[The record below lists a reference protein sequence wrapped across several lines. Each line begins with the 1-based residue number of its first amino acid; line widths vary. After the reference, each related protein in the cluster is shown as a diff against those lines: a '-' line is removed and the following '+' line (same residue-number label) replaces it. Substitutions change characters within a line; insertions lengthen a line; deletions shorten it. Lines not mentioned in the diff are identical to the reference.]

1 MAFGRREQF
10 SERELNAAQVLTEL
24 GEMYGEV
31 GPNLRTLPNTLNA
44 MRADDL
50 DDSSDSE
57 EEDTEELY
65 ISSNSDARKFEV
77 RDMLSAF
84 DPEHL
89 PQNYGSDFVTL
100 EPADAI
106 NERLFRPANLAES
119 IYNLAVQNNT
129 FYKEL
134 RKVLSPN
141 LCADMSF
148 TKHNVRV
155 QRIVQSLDD
164 YIRDGPTGVPGRRDM
179 TIVECAFQLRRI
191 AAALFRE
198 RTGRLNQ
205 HPLAYEAL
213 VKVPNTFLRIL
224 RDVLTHNQDIHR
236 SSLTWSRKIP
246 MDPHQ
251 SARERNLFLYLIG
264 DPPATQ
270 LSEFFIVDYLA
281 QMPREEWAHLEEEL
295 AEVTATARRVGAEKG
310 FAHALA
316 WADRLDELLEGLSED
331 TAVMGA
337 GPGMGV
343 GTGVGQPVVVESVE
357 TEGPAPFS
365 FALPPGAES
374 SARGSGR
381 ARNEGQG
388 RRPMAEEG
396 EREARRRRL
405 G

>member
-10 SERELNAAQVLTEL
+10 SERELNATQVLTEL
-24 GEMYGEV
+24 GEMYSEV

-44 MRADDL
+44 MRADEL
-50 DDSSDSE
+50 DESSESE
-57 EEDTEELY
+57 EEDPEELY
-65 ISSNSDARKFEV
+65 VSSNSDVRKFEV

-84 DPEHL
+84 DPDTL
-89 PQNYGSDFVTL
+89 SQNYGNNFVTL

-119 IYNLAVQNNT
+119 IYNLAVQNNN

-155 QRIVQSLDD
+155 QRIVRSLDD
-164 YIRDGPTGVPGRRDM
+164 YIRDGPTGTPGRRDM
-179 TIVECAFQLRRI
+179 TVVECAFQLRRI

-213 VKVPNTFLRIL
+213 IKVPNTLLRIL
-224 RDVLTHNQDIHR
+224 RDVLNHNEDIYP
-236 SSLTWSRKIP
+236 SSLIWSRP
-246 MDPHQ
+246 LPVDQLQP
-251 SARERNLFLYLIG
+251 ARERNLFLYLIS

-270 LSEFFIVDYLA
+270 LSEFFVVDYLA
-281 QMPREEWAHLEEEL
+281 QMPKEEWAHLQEQL
-295 AEVTATARRVGAEKG
+295 AEVTAIVRRVGTEKG
-310 FAHALA
+310 YAHALA
-316 WADRLDELLEGLSED
+316 WADRLDELLESLSEE
-331 TAVMGA
+331 AEIIE
-337 GPGMGV
+337 
-343 GTGVGQPVVVESVE
+343 QPVVEPVEAE
-357 TEGPAPFS
+357 ES
-365 FALPPGAES
+365 FAFTPPTGGES
-374 SARGSGR
+374 SGR
-381 ARNEGQG
+381 SAGKQV
-388 RRPMAEEG
+388 RRPTAGEG
-396 EREARRRRL
+396 ERETRRRRL